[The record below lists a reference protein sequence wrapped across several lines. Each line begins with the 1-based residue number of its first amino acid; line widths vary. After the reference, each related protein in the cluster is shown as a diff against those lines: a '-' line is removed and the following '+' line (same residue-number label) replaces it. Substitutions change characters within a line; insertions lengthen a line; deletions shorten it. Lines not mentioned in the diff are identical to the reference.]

1 MNTNAAQS
9 GFTLVECVVA
19 LAILAMSLVA
29 VYEALGG
36 AMMDSGR
43 ALWRERAWT
52 VAERE
57 LAIRASG
64 REEAREQS
72 GNDGASLHW
81 TVTHET
87 LNDGGLG
94 IAPAWY
100 SVRVVVHVSDPRRA
114 ERALTLETI
123 IAARRSR

>member
-1 MNTNAAQS
+1 MNTSAAQT

-36 AMMDSGR
+36 AIMDSGR

-52 VAERE
+52 LAERE

-64 REEAREQS
+64 GEQAREQS
-72 GNDGASLHW
+72 GREGESLHW
-81 TVTHET
+81 TVTQEA
-87 LNDGGLG
+87 LDDELG
-94 IAPAWY
+94 DTSAWHP
-100 SVRVVVHVSDPRRA
+100 VRIVVHVTDPRRT

-123 IAARRSR
+123 VAARRSR